1 MLKTITALAA
11 TAVITASAV
20 AISTPAEARWRG
32 HGHWH
37 GGGAV
42 AAGVLGG
49 LALGA
54 IASGAYA
61 YPRYYGGPGPY
72 YGAAYYGP
80 PCHWRRQRIWD
91 GYGWIVRRVRVCY

>member
-1 MLKTITALAA
+1 MFKTLTTLAA
-11 TAVITASAV
+11 AAVITASAV
-20 AISTPAEARWRG
+20 ATSTPAEARWRG
-32 HGHWH
+32 HGGHWH

-61 YPRYYGGPGPY
+61 GPRYYAPGPAY
-72 YGAAYYGP
+72 YYGP
-80 PCHWRRQRIWD
+80 PCQWRRERVWD
-91 GYGWIVRRVRVCY
+91 GYGWVIRRVRVCY